1 MVSEGLKKT
10 ELSAWW
16 YQKDSRRLNLTE
28 SQNTELRMETSVVMS
43 EFLLLFVIA
52 GAVPA
57 TDPDIMIE
65 AEGYSASFPCM
76 SSCRE
81 NSSVLYRVSGDE
93 DLLLF
98 NSSQP
103 ERPQPDGYDVICEG
117 GCFRMPNLTTAH
129 SGVYRT
135 EYWRGN
141 TTEHTSYRL
150 TVCKK
155 RGDDDDN
162 NVRRDGSAV
171 VCREDST
178 PGHGRSLQLYRGNM
192 ETGEP
197 VLVLDTN
204 SSLEPLLEDMRGRLH
219 VDLNNSQVTLSEV
232 MHDDFYFTFL
242 CTTWRGAQCQ
252 SVTYSD
258 VNPYH
263 YVLAHEEENL
273 TLPCVSKRESP
284 AQVYW
289 DTPAGD
295 VRLSNTQTRQQEVMY
310 MLNGSQTGDYSLI
323 IPSVSQN
330 HSGGYG
336 CGVPGLMKYF
346 RLLVCDKLSHLEL
359 MFSHGE
365 SVLLEYNAT
374 AHNFYR
380 LELRWYRQIALQPQV
395 LILDSRDDT
404 VLLPED
410 LRGRVTESAPRH
422 ALIISN
428 LTAEDSGLYTWR
440 VFGQDQRRGEWVC
453 SEGSIRLLYRDPFG
467 VDSPFYR
474 AYAPLMGCGLLGL
487 GAAGIWFN
495 LRSRRGGQASGRQS
509 GEGQQSGDE
518 NLHDDVEV
526 AEDSV

>member
-93 DLLLF
+93 DLLLV
-98 NSSQP
+98 NCSQP

-117 GCFRMPNLTTAH
+117 EYFRMPNLTTAH

-171 VCREDST
+171 VCRGDST
-178 PGHGRSLQLYRGNM
+178 PGHGRSLQLYRLNR
-192 ETGEP
+192 ETDEP

-219 VDLNNSQVTLSEV
+219 VDLNNSQVTLSEF
-232 MHDDFYFTFL
+232 MDGENIFR

-330 HSGGYG
+330 HSELYR
-336 CGVPGLMKYF
+336 CVWPGLKKYF
-346 RLLVCDKLSHLEL
+346 LLLVCDKLSHLEL
-359 MFSHGE
+359 MFSYSE

-374 AHNFYR
+374 ARNFISP
-380 LELRWYRQIALQPQV
+380 ELRWYRQIALQPQV
-395 LILDSRDDT
+395 LILARNDDS
-404 VLLPED
+404 VSLPED

>member
-1 MVSEGLKKT
+1 
-10 ELSAWW
+10 
-16 YQKDSRRLNLTE
+16 
-28 SQNTELRMETSVVMS
+28 METSVVMS

-52 GAVPA
+52 GAALA
-57 TDPDIMIE
+57 TDPVIRFE
-65 AEGYSASFPCM
+65 AEGEWARFSYSCVDK
-76 SSCRE
+76 SSA
-81 NSSVLYRVSGDE
+81 LYRVSGDE

-117 GCFRMPNLTTAH
+117 EYFRMPNLTTAH

-178 PGHGRSLQLYRGNM
+178 LGHGRSLQLYRDMGWM
-192 ETGEP
+192 KDP

-219 VDLNNSQVTLSEV
+219 VDLNNSQVTLSGV
-232 MHDDFYFTFL
+232 RDADRDFL

-273 TLPCVSKRESP
+273 TLPCVLKRESP

-289 DTPAGD
+289 NTPDGG

-323 IPSVSQN
+323 IPSVSQQ
-330 HSGGYG
+330 HSGFYI
-336 CGVPGLMKYF
+336 CVVPGFMKYF
-346 RLLVCDKLSHLEL
+346 LLLVCDNLSHLEL

-374 AHNFYR
+374 AHNFDR

>member
-1 MVSEGLKKT
+1 
-10 ELSAWW
+10 
-16 YQKDSRRLNLTE
+16 
-28 SQNTELRMETSVVMS
+28 METSVVMS

-52 GAVPA
+52 GAAPA
-57 TDPDIMIE
+57 TDPVIKIR
-65 AEGYSASFPCM
+65 AEGRSAYFQSM
-76 SSCRE
+76 SSCWE
-81 NSSVLYRVSGDE
+81 NSSALFRVSGDE

-103 ERPQPDGYDVICEG
+103 ERPQPDGYDVTCEG
-117 GCFRMPNLTTAH
+117 EYFRMPNLTTAH
-129 SGVYRT
+129 SGVYRIECWT
-135 EYWRGN
+135 GGN
-141 TTEHTSYRL
+141 TIEHTSYRL

-178 PGHGRSLQLYRGNM
+178 PGHGRSLQLYRLNR
-192 ETGEP
+192 ETDEP

-204 SSLEPLLEDMRGRLH
+204 SSLEPLLEEMRGRLH
-219 VDLNNSQVTLSEV
+219 VDLNNSQVTLSGV
-232 MHDDFYFTFL
+232 MDADHSFL

-289 DTPAGD
+289 ATPAGG

-330 HSGGYG
+330 HSELYR
-336 CGVPGLMKYF
+336 CVWPGLKKYF
-346 RLLVCDKLSHLEL
+346 LLLVCDKLSHLEL

-374 AHNFYR
+374 ARNFISP
-380 LELRWYRQIALQPQV
+380 ELRWYRQIALQPQV

-440 VFGQDQRRGEWVC
+440 VYGWVQGRRGLAC

>member
-1 MVSEGLKKT
+1 M
-10 ELSAWW
+10 
-16 YQKDSRRLNLTE
+16 
-28 SQNTELRMETSVVMS
+28 
-43 EFLLLFVIA
+43 
-52 GAVPA
+52 
-57 TDPDIMIE
+57 
-65 AEGYSASFPCM
+65 
-76 SSCRE
+76 
-81 NSSVLYRVSGDE
+81 
-93 DLLLF
+93 
-98 NSSQP
+98 
-103 ERPQPDGYDVICEG
+103 
-117 GCFRMPNLTTAH
+117 
-129 SGVYRT
+129 
-135 EYWRGN
+135 
-141 TTEHTSYRL
+141 
-150 TVCKK
+150 CK
-155 RGDDDDN
+155 
-162 NVRRDGSAV
+162 
-171 VCREDST
+171 
-178 PGHGRSLQLYRGNM
+178 
-192 ETGEP
+192 
-197 VLVLDTN
+197 
-204 SSLEPLLEDMRGRLH
+204 
-219 VDLNNSQVTLSEV
+219 
-232 MHDDFYFTFL
+232 YFSFL

-273 TLPCVSKRESP
+273 TLPCVLKKESLDH
-284 AQVYW
+284 YW
-289 DTPAGD
+289 ITPAGN
-295 VRLSNTQTRQQEVMY
+295 VNVFLSNTQTRQQEVMY

-395 LILDSRDDT
+395 LILDRYDDT

-440 VFGQDQRRGEWVC
+440 VFEGDYWRRERVC